1 MLDIPDQAVSVAPV
15 VVAAVRYLAH
25 PHVGLRVHVVPASKV
40 IIVFGF
46 LLNLTWCSV
55 RCAGER

>member
-25 PHVGLRVHVVPASKV
+25 PHVGLRVHVVPASKAIRFV
-40 IIVFGF
+40 RTKG
-46 LLNLTWCSV
+46 NLDKPDLV
-55 RCAGER
+55 